1 MNPSHNANTDMDKN
15 GLLQRLSNA
24 PRPCSHRWIKGDCD
38 SFPPSHAFVV
48 FSVFFPTMRHSSLH
62 NYKHFV
68 YADYCV
74 IKKDILL
81 AVASQRKLQ
90 GRTAD

>member
-1 MNPSHNANTDMDKN
+1 MHHVPAYTAELKVTAILSPLCLPS
-15 GLLQRLSNA
+15 LFFR
-24 PRPCSHRWIKGDCD
+24 
-38 SFPPSHAFVV
+38 F
-48 FSVFFPTMRHSSLH
+48 FFPTMRHSSLH